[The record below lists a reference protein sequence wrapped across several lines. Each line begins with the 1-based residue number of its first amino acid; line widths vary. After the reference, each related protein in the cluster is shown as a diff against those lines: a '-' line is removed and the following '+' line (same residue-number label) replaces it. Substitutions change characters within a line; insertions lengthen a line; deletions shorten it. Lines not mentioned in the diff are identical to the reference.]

1 MLILDPIGDLITRI
15 RNASMRRKESVTVPY
30 STMRMNVL
38 TVLKDEGYILDFE
51 EVNASPSNL
60 IRIQLKY
67 SEGESVITSMKR
79 VSKPSRRVYSSV
91 KKLQSI
97 YNGLGISV
105 LSTPKG
111 VMSDDMARKQN
122 VGGEILFTVF

>member
-38 TVLKDEGYILDFE
+38 TVLKDEGYILGFE